1 MSLPSTRSSPSVLSG
16 SFLRGGGDL
25 RGRLVSAVPVAVLVV
40 LVLAVASRQPSFLGA
55 ASMRALLEGVAP
67 LLLLALG
74 QTFVILIGGIDLS
87 VAVLASLGT
96 VLLATWLPGAGPL
109 AVLAA
114 LAATTLAGALNGA
127 VSAYAQVPSFVVTL
141 GAMGLWSG
149 VALTVSGASTLSIS
163 EGYDTIFWLRDLRI
177 AGVPASAV
185 VAIAMVVL
193 AAVLIRV
200 LGNGRALHAM
210 GLAERAALM
219 SGSRT
224 RRLRVLAFALSG
236 LCAGGAA
243 VVLAASQFSGAPTL
257 ADSLLLP
264 AIAAVVVGGTA
275 ITGGVG
281 GPLRTL
287 VGALLIVV
295 LRTGMSVV
303 GVDPSYE
310 QIVYGVVI
318 IAAVA
323 LTLDR
328 GQLGI
333 VK

>member
-1 MSLPSTRSSPSVLSG
+1 MTNP
-16 SFLRGGGDL
+16 SFLRRGDL
-25 RGRLVSAVPVAVLVV
+25 RGRLVAVVPAAVLVV
-40 LVLAVASRQPSFLGA
+40 LVLAVASRQPTFLGA
-55 ASMRALLEGVAP
+55 ASLRALLEGAAP

-96 VLLATWLPGAGPL
+96 VLLASWLPAAGPMGLL
-109 AVLAA
+109 ATLV
-114 LAATTLAGALNGA
+114 ATTLAGALNGA
-127 VSAYAQVPSFVVTL
+127 VSAYAQIPSFVVTL

-149 VALTVSGASTLSIS
+149 VALTVSGASTIPIT
-163 EGYDTIFWLRDLRI
+163 EGYDTIFWLRDLRV
-177 AGVPASAV
+177 AGLP
-185 VAIAMVVL
+185 I
-193 AAVLIRV
+193 AAVLAIVAVLLAAALVRV
-200 LGNGRALHAM
+200 LANGRALHAM

-224 RRLRVLAFALSG
+224 PRLRVLAFALSG
-236 LCAGGAA
+236 LCAGLAA
-243 VVLAASQFSGAPTL
+243 VVLSASQFSGAPTL
-257 ADSLLLP
+257 ADTLLLP

-287 VGALLIVV
+287 VGALLIAV
-295 LRTGMSVV
+295 LRVGMSLV
-303 GVDPSYE
+303 GIDPSYE

-318 IAAVA
+318 ISAVT
-323 LTLDR
+323 LTLNR
-328 GQLGI
+328 GQVGI

>member
-1 MSLPSTRSSPSVLSG
+1 MSSL
-16 SFLRGGGDL
+16 SFLSSLRGRDDL
-25 RGRLVSAVPVAVLVV
+25 RGQVVAAVPVAVLVV

-55 ASMRALLEGVAP
+55 ASLRALLEGAAP

-96 VLLATWLPGAGPL
+96 VLLATWLPGMSALG
-109 AVLAA
+109 VLAT
-114 LAATTLAGALNGA
+114 LVATTLAGALNGA

-149 VALTVSGASTLSIS
+149 VALTVSGASTISIS
-163 EGYDTIFWLRDLRI
+163 DGYDTIFWLRDMRV
-177 AGVPASAV
+177 AGLPVSAV
-185 VAIAMVVL
+185 LAIVAVVV
-193 AAVLIRV
+193 AAVLMRV
-200 LGNGRALHAM
+200 LARGRALHAM
-210 GLAERAALM
+210 GLAERAAMM

-224 RRLRVLAFALSG
+224 RLLRVLAFALSG
-236 LCAGGAA
+236 LCAGAAA
-243 VVLAASQFSGAPTL
+243 VVLAASQFSGAATL

-287 VGALLIVV
+287 VGALLVVV

-303 GVDPSYE
+303 GVDPAYE
-310 QIVYGVVI
+310 QIVYGAVI
-318 IAAVA
+318 VAAVT

-328 GQLGI
+328 GRLGI

>member
-1 MSLPSTRSSPSVLSG
+1 MSSL
-16 SFLRGGGDL
+16 SFLSSLRGRDDL
-25 RGRLVSAVPVAVLVV
+25 RGQVVAAVPVAVLVV

-55 ASMRALLEGVAP
+55 ASLRALLEGAAP

-96 VLLATWLPGAGPL
+96 VLLATWLPGMGALG
-109 AVLAA
+109 VLAT
-114 LAATTLAGALNGA
+114 LVATTLAGALNGA

-149 VALTVSGASTLSIS
+149 VALTVSGASTISIS
-163 EGYDTIFWLRDLRI
+163 EGYDTIFWLRDMRV
-177 AGVPASAV
+177 AGLPVSAV
-185 VAIAMVVL
+185 LAIVAVVV
-193 AAVLIRV
+193 AAVLMRV
-200 LGNGRALHAM
+200 LARGRTLHAM
-210 GLAERAALM
+210 GLAERAAMM

-224 RRLRVLAFALSG
+224 RLLRVLAFALSG
-236 LCAGGAA
+236 LCAGAAA
-243 VVLAASQFSGAPTL
+243 VVLAASQFSGAATL

-287 VGALLIVV
+287 VGALLVVV

-303 GVDPSYE
+303 GVDPAYE
-310 QIVYGVVI
+310 QIVYGAVI
-318 IAAVA
+318 VAAVT

-328 GQLGI
+328 GRLGI

>member
-1 MSLPSTRSSPSVLSG
+1 MTSV
-16 SFLRGGGDL
+16 SFLRRDGL
-25 RGRLVSAVPVAVLVV
+25 RERVVAAVPAAVLVV
-40 LVLAVASRQPSFLGA
+40 LVLAVASREPSFLGA
-55 ASMRALLEGVAP
+55 AGVRALLEGAAP

-96 VLLATWLPGAGPL
+96 VLLASWLPSAGPVG
-109 AVLAA
+109 VLAA

-149 VALTVSGASTLSIS
+149 VALTVSGASTISIT
-163 EGYDTIFWLRDLRI
+163 EGYDTIFWLRDLRV
-177 AGVPASAV
+177 AGLP
-185 VAIAMVVL
+185 I
-193 AAVLIRV
+193 AAVLAIVAV
-200 LGNGRALHAM
+200 LVAAGLMAALANGRALHAM
-210 GLAERAALM
+210 GRAEPAALM
-219 SGSRT
+219 SGART
-224 RRLRVLAFALSG
+224 ARLRVLAFALSG
-236 LCAGGAA
+236 LCAGLAA

-287 VGALLIVV
+287 VGALLIAV
-295 LRTGMSVV
+295 LRVGMSVV

-318 IAAVA
+318 VSAVA
-323 LTLDR
+323 LTLNR
-328 GQLGI
+328 GHVGI

>member
-1 MSLPSTRSSPSVLSG
+1 MSSLFSVPALTRG
-16 SFLRGGGDL
+16 RDGL
-25 RGRLVSAVPVAVLVV
+25 RGRLVSAVPAAVLVV
-40 LVLAVASRQPSFLGA
+40 LVLAVASRQPSFVGA
-55 ASMRALLEGVAP
+55 ASMRALLEGAAP

-74 QTFVILIGGIDLS
+74 QMFVILIGGIDLS

-96 VLLATWLPGAGPL
+96 VLLATWLPSAGVL
-109 AVLAA
+109 GVLAT
-114 LAATTLAGALNGA
+114 LGATTLAGALNGA

-149 VALTVSGASTLSIS
+149 VALTVSGASTISIS
-163 EGYDTIFWLRDLRI
+163 KGYDTIFWLRDLRI
-177 AGVPASAV
+177 GGVPASAA
-185 VAIAMVVL
+185 VAIAVILL
-193 AAVLIRV
+193 AAVLMRT
-200 LGNGRALHAM
+200 LSGGRALHAM

-224 RRLRVLAFALSG
+224 QRLRVLAFALSG
-236 LCAGGAA
+236 LCAGLAA

-264 AIAAVVVGGTA
+264 TIAAVVVGGTA

-287 VGALLIVV
+287 VGVLLVVV
-295 LRTGMSVV
+295 LRIGMSVM

-323 LTLDR
+323 LTVDR
-328 GQLGI
+328 GRLSI

>member
-1 MSLPSTRSSPSVLSG
+1 MTSV
-16 SFLRGGGDL
+16 SFLRRDDV
-25 RGRLVSAVPVAVLVV
+25 RERVVAAVPAAVLVA
-40 LVLAVASRQPSFLGA
+40 LVLAVASREPSFLGA
-55 ASMRALLEGVAP
+55 ASVRALLEGAAP

-96 VLLATWLPGAGPL
+96 VLLASWLPSAGVL
-109 AVLAA
+109 AVLAT
-114 LAATTLAGALNGA
+114 LAATTLAGALSGA

-149 VALTVSGASTLSIS
+149 VALTVSGASTISIT
-163 EGYDTIFWLRDLRI
+163 EGYDTIFWIRDLRV
-177 AGVPASAV
+177 AGLP
-185 VAIAMVVL
+185 I
-193 AAVLIRV
+193 AAVLAVAAV
-200 LGNGRALHAM
+200 LVAAGLMAALAGGRLLHAV
-210 GLAERAALM
+210 GRAERAALM
-219 SGSRT
+219 SGART
-224 RRLRVLAFALSG
+224 PRLRVLAFAVSG
-236 LCAGGAA
+236 LCAGLAA

-287 VGALLIVV
+287 VGALLIAV
-295 LRTGMSVV
+295 LRVGMSVM

-310 QIVYGVVI
+310 QIVYGAVI
-318 IAAVA
+318 VSAVA
-323 LTLDR
+323 LTLNR
-328 GQLGI
+328 GTVGI

>member
-1 MSLPSTRSSPSVLSG
+1 MTNL
-16 SFLRGGGDL
+16 SFLRHDDL
-25 RGRLVSAVPVAVLVV
+25 RGRIVAVVPVAVLVV

-55 ASMRALLEGVAP
+55 ASLRALLEGAAP

-96 VLLATWLPGAGPL
+96 VLLASWLPSAGALG
-109 AVLAA
+109 VLAT

-127 VSAYAQVPSFVVTL
+127 VSAYAQIPSFVVTL

-149 VALTVSGASTLSIS
+149 VALTVSGASTIPIT
-163 EGYDTIFWLRDLRI
+163 EGYDTIFWLRDLRV
-177 AGVPASAV
+177 AGLPVAAV
-185 VAIAMVVL
+185 LAVAAVVL
-193 AAVLIRV
+193 AAALVRV
-200 LGNGRALHAM
+200 LANGRALHAI

-224 RRLRVLAFALSG
+224 PRMRVLAFALSG
-236 LCAGGAA
+236 LCAGLAA

-257 ADSLLLP
+257 ADTLLLP

-287 VGALLIVV
+287 VGALLIAV
-295 LRTGMSVV
+295 LRVGMSLV

-318 IAAVA
+318 VSAVT
-323 LTLDR
+323 LTLNR
-328 GQLGI
+328 GQVGI

>member
-1 MSLPSTRSSPSVLSG
+1 MSSL
-16 SFLRGGGDL
+16 SFLRGRPDL
-25 RGRLVSAVPVAVLVV
+25 RGRVVAAVPVAVLLV
-40 LVLAVASRQPSFLGA
+40 LVLAVASRQPSFLGT
-55 ASMRALLEGVAP
+55 ASLRALLEGAAP

-96 VLLATWLPGAGPL
+96 VLLATWLPDMGALGVV
-109 AVLAA
+109 AT

-149 VALTVSGASTLSIS
+149 VALTVSGASTISIS

-177 AGVPASAV
+177 AGVPASAA
-185 VAIAMVVL
+185 VAIAVILL
-193 AAVLIRV
+193 AAVLMRT
-200 LGNGRALHAM
+200 LSGGRALHAM
-210 GLAERAALM
+210 GLAERAAMM

-224 RRLRVLAFALSG
+224 RRLRVFAFALSG
-236 LCAGGAA
+236 LCAGLAA

-264 AIAAVVVGGTA
+264 TIAAVVVGGTA

-287 VGALLIVV
+287 VGALLVVV
-295 LRTGMSVV
+295 LRIGMSAV

-318 IAAVA
+318 TAAVA
-323 LTLDR
+323 LTVDR
-328 GQLGI
+328 GRLNI

>member
-1 MSLPSTRSSPSVLSG
+1 MTSV
-16 SFLRGGGDL
+16 SFLRRDDL
-25 RGRLVSAVPVAVLVV
+25 RERVVAAVPAAVLVL
-40 LVLAVASRQPSFLGA
+40 LVLAVASREPSFLGS
-55 ASMRALLEGVAP
+55 ASLRALLEGAAP

-96 VLLATWLPGAGPL
+96 VLLASWLPSAGVGG
-109 AVLAA
+109 VLAT

-149 VALTVSGASTLSIS
+149 VALTLSGASTISIT
-163 EGYDTIFWLRDLRI
+163 EGYDTIFWLRDLRV
-177 AGVPASAV
+177 AGLP
-185 VAIAMVVL
+185 I
-193 AAVLIRV
+193 AAVLAIVAVLVAAALMRV
-200 LGNGRALHAM
+200 LANGRALHAM
-210 GLAERAALM
+210 GRAERAALM
-219 SGSRT
+219 SGART
-224 RRLRVLAFALSG
+224 PRLRVLAFALSG
-236 LCAGGAA
+236 LCAGLAS

-287 VGALLIVV
+287 VGALLIAV
-295 LRTGMSVV
+295 LRIGMSVM

-310 QIVYGVVI
+310 QIVYGAVI
-318 IAAVA
+318 ISAVA
-323 LTLDR
+323 LALNR
-328 GQLGI
+328 GHVGI